1 MTKSFFR
8 GLTWRAILATFMT
21 IIFLLGCLGYN
32 RRKGRVAEQ
41 ERYREEYG
49 SLLLAST
56 YNELSTNVLANH
68 PNVKK
73 VFAAYDET
81 DRLIGYIVDVQ
92 METESIGFIHT
103 QMSISE
109 NGENILDFRV
119 LDEADGSMLFTKE
132 EMDTLRLQMD
142 GARVPIALKKET
154 MVDVSSKVEYDPL
167 PGLHDGV
174 FYARAQEPT
183 SDGYIDFCEMEVRG
197 GRIVRVTWDA
207 DNDQTHTTRS
217 EDSISGEYRVSGNI
231 WAEQSYRLSNYLVVV
246 QDPVKLGMK
255 SDAKTEIID
264 GVTIS
269 IDTFVNLVNQ
279 CISCSRNS
287 YTKEQYISEKNY
299 QGGEEGSDSDLT
311 PTPVP
316 MDVTNPDETNMTQ
329 TPIPTPQ
336 NSLEIIG
343 GEDGVV
349 SGESTNVLSDSVD
362 GIPMSEIRS
371 YIDGIAG
378 KSDESAALLSTI
390 NQAYKFMRE
399 YLNWVG

>member
-8 GLTWRAILATFMT
+8 GLTWRAILATLLT
-21 IIFLLGCLGYN
+21 VIFLLGCLAYN

-41 ERYREEYG
+41 EHYREEYG

-56 YNELSTNVLANH
+56 YNELNTNVLNNH

-73 VFAAYDET
+73 VLAAYDET

-92 METESIGFIHT
+92 METDSIGFIHT

-119 LDEADGSMLFTKE
+119 LDETDGRVLFTKE
-132 EMDTLRLQMD
+132 ETDKLRLQMD

-174 FYARAQEPT
+174 FYARAQEPA

-207 DNDQTHTTRS
+207 DNDQTRTTRS

-279 CISCSRNS
+279 CISYSRNS
-287 YTKEQYISEKNY
+287 YTKEQYISEKNH
-299 QGGEEGSDSDLT
+299 QEGEEGSGSDLT

-316 MDVTNPDETNMTQ
+316 IDETNPDETNIVQ
-329 TPIPTPQ
+329 TPVPTPQ
-336 NSLEIIG
+336 SSFEIVG

-378 KSDESAALLSTI
+378 KSAESAALLSTI